1 MDQSQSTE
9 ARARIERLSP
19 WERTMRERRID
30 RYGVVL
36 VLLIATIAVN
46 TLGPTT
52 PLTTAAAILLG
63 AMTLIF
69 CVNASDVGI
78 RTLTTARVI
87 AGLAVVA
94 SIVISVT
101 GSAELAA
108 RVNSVVGAS
117 LAFLLPIPIARRVRR
132 QPQVTFAT
140 VAAALCLYFLAGI
153 GFAYL
158 YGAIDTFGGPVFN
171 QVATATTADTTY
183 FSFVTLA
190 TLGYGDLTPATSWA
204 RLLSIFEAVG
214 GQLYLVTII
223 ALLVAN
229 IGRTRTV
236 LTPDE

>member
-1 MDQSQSTE
+1 
-9 ARARIERLSP
+9 
-19 WERTMRERRID
+19 MRERRID
-30 RYGVVL
+30 RYGVALLLL
-36 VLLIATIAVN
+36 VATIAVN

-63 AMTLIF
+63 AMTLLF
-69 CVNASDVGI
+69 CVTASDVGI
-78 RTLTTARVI
+78 RTLMTARII

-94 SIVISVT
+94 SIVISFT
-101 GSAELAA
+101 GSPDLAA
-108 RVNSVVGAS
+108 RVGAVVGAA
-117 LAFLLPIPIARRVRR
+117 LAFLLPVPIARRVRR
-132 QPQVTFAT
+132 QPQITFAT
-140 VAAALCLYFLAGI
+140 VAAALCLYFIAGI

-171 QVATATTADTTY
+171 QLAIATTSDTTY

-229 IGRTRTV
+229 IGRTRMAP
-236 LTPDE
+236 TPEE